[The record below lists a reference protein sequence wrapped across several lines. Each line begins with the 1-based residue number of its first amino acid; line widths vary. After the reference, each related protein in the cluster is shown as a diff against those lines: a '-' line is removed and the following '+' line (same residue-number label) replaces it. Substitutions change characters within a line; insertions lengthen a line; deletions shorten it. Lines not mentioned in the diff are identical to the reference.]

1 MQEQRVAD
9 GSSFLLSDLI
19 GRKVRAGG
27 RRIGRL
33 GDLVAVEIGR
43 LPEITHLLVNR
54 SFGYRSLLVPWAN
67 VLSLDAGG
75 AVEIACDSPER
86 FEGEPAEGQIC
97 LADHVLDKK
106 VLDCDDDEVE
116 VVYDI
121 RLTARNGLLY
131 ATEVDCSRAGFLRR
145 IGLKK
150 VSDFIRGLAASMSSD
165 TIPWTYVQRLPA
177 TLGSFAGNV
186 KLNVLKTK
194 LPEIHPVDLAD
205 ILEELDH
212 EQRLE
217 IFSALDTEQAS
228 DTLEEM
234 EPRVQRQ
241 LVSSLS
247 VERTAELVEA
257 MTPAQGADLL
267 AAVAA
272 KDADLIL
279 ARLPPDQAARISF
292 LLEHHDDQISA
303 YITPRIITY
312 RPEAAVRDV
321 MRTYRHLAR
330 RADVINYVYVTD
342 AENKALGVIDIREL
356 LQAGLLDR
364 LGAIMTTNMVT
375 LRESDSVAEARRLF
389 ARYGFRAIPV
399 VDGSD
404 VLKGV
409 VPYRDLMQLQHPTN
423 Q

>member
-1 MQEQRVAD
+1 MQDPRIAD
-9 GSSFLLSDLI
+9 GTSFLLSDLI
-19 GRKVRAGG
+19 GRRVRAGG
-27 RRIGRL
+27 KRVGRL
-33 GDLVAVEIGR
+33 GDLVVVETGK
-43 LPEITHLLVNR
+43 LPEVTHLLVTR

-67 VLSLDAGG
+67 VTSLDAAG
-75 AVEIACDSPER
+75 AVEIAISAPEP
-86 FEGEPAEGQIC
+86 FEREPGEGQVC

-145 IGLKK
+145 IGLKR
-150 VSDFIRGLAASMSSD
+150 VSDFIRGLAARMNTD
-165 TIPWTYVQRLPA
+165 TIPWTYVQRLPEG
-177 TLGSFAGNV
+177 LGSFAGSV

-212 EQRLE
+212 EQRIE

-228 DTLEEM
+228 DTLEEI

-241 LVSSLS
+241 IVSSLS

-267 AAVAA
+267 AAVATN
-272 KDADLIL
+272 DADSIL
-279 ARLPPDQAARISF
+279 ARLPSDQAARISF

-303 YITPRIITY
+303 YTTPRIISY
-312 RPEAAVRDV
+312 RPEALVRDV
-321 MRTYRHLAR
+321 VRTYRNLAR

-342 AENKALGVIDIREL
+342 GEGKALGVINIREL
-356 LQAGLLDR
+356 LQAELRDCLAD
-364 LGAIMTTNMVT
+364 IMTTNMVE
-375 LRESDSVAEARRLF
+375 LRETDSVAEARHLF

-399 VDGSD
+399 LDENG
-404 VLKGV
+404 VLKGA
-409 VPYRDLMQLQHPTN
+409 VPYRDLMQLEHPAAA
-423 Q
+423 